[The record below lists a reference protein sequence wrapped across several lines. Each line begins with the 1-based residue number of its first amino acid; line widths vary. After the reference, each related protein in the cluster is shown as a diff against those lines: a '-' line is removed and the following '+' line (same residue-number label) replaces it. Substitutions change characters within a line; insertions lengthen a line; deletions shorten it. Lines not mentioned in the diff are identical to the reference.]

1 MDKQFRDYVELLDPL
16 FEQLMRMDPVKVGGL
31 PHNMP
36 AAGIYLCSEKEK
48 HLYVGRSNRMRARLQ
63 EHCRPSSTHNSAPF
77 AFTLARKATGQSK
90 ASYLPSGSR
99 KELEKEPVFKE
110 AFDHAKTRVRRM
122 DIRYVGEADPTR
134 QALLEMYVAIALGT
148 PHNDFGTH

>member
-1 MDKQFRDYVELLDPL
+1 MDKRFRDCVELLHPL
-16 FEQLMRMDPVKVGGL
+16 FQQLMRMEPVKVGGL

-36 AAGIYLCSEKEK
+36 TAGIYLFSEKEK

-77 AFTLARKATGQSK
+77 AFTLARKSTGQRQ
-90 ASYLPSGSR
+90 ASYMKAGSR
-99 KELEKEPVFKE
+99 SELEKIPEFRQ
-110 AFDHAKTRVRRM
+110 AFDRTKARVRRM

-148 PHNDFGTH
+148 PHNDFDTH